1 MWLESYISDISGI
14 YGIAEDE
21 VRQIIASVLE
31 SYYSEKYGSPTV
43 CSISAEGLTMRQYRA
58 DGIEREITL
67 KKYDVTALA
76 SILNT
81 EYGRYSYQLKE
92 TYLKSFMNTLVKGEV
107 RETFEDNVLLDVY
120 LGVNYRVTGV
130 LHKMHITPKLRGTFQ
145 AGQEIRSL
153 VIGSEKAGDD
163 VVFTLSLTSR
173 KLVEKLFEEQGYSV
187 RCIHRIA
194 GAKSFIKTDNKIK
207 RKTIFSISS
216 IILERIFL
224 SKVNDISH

>member
-14 YGIAEDE
+14 YGITEEE

-31 SYYSEKYGSPTV
+31 GYYSEKYGSPTV

-67 KKYDVTALA
+67 KKYDATALA
-76 SILNT
+76 SMLNT
-81 EYGRYSYQLKE
+81 EYGRYSYRLKE

-107 RETFEDNVLLDVY
+107 RDVSAEDVLLNIY
-120 LGVNYRVTGV
+120 LGANFRVTGV

-145 AGQEIRSL
+145 QGQEVRSL
-153 VIGSEKAGDD
+153 IIGTERSGND
-163 VVFTLSLTSR
+163 VLFTLSLTSR

-187 RCIHRIA
+187 KCTQRIA
-194 GAKSFIKTDNKIK
+194 GAKSLIKSIKIIPK
-207 RKTIFSISS
+207 SVLKNISKKLFEH
-216 IILERIFL
+216 IIIE
-224 SKVNDISH
+224 VH

>member
-14 YGIAEDE
+14 YGITEEE

-31 SYYSEKYGSPTV
+31 GYYSEKYGSPTV

-67 KKYDVTALA
+67 KKYDATALA
-76 SILNT
+76 SMLNT

-92 TYLKSFMNTLVKGEV
+92 NYLKSFMNTLVKGEV
-107 RETFEDNVLLDVY
+107 RETSADKILLNIY
-120 LGVNYRVTGV
+120 LGVNFRVTGV

-145 AGQEIRSL
+145 AGQKVKSL
-153 VIGSEKAGDD
+153 VIGTEKQADD

-187 RCIHRIA
+187 HCAQRIA
-194 GAKSFIKTDNKIK
+194 GAKSIVQSQRLIPRGIIK
-207 RKTIFSISS
+207 
-216 IILERIFL
+216 IICDELKECVAVEVV
-224 SKVNDISH
+224 K

>member
-14 YGIAEDE
+14 YGITEEE
-21 VRQIIASVLE
+21 VRQIIVSVLE
-31 SYYSEKYGSPTV
+31 GYYSEKYGPPTV

-58 DGIEREITL
+58 DGIESEMTL

-76 SILNT
+76 SMLNT

-107 RETFEDNVLLDVY
+107 REASAEDVLLNVY
-120 LGVNYRVTGV
+120 LGVNFRVTGV

-145 AGQEIRSL
+145 TGQEVRSL
-153 VIGSEKAGDD
+153 VIGTEKHGDD
-163 VVFTLSLTSR
+163 VFFTLSLTSR

-187 RCIHRIA
+187 KCTQRIA
-194 GAKSFIKTDNKIK
+194 GAKSILQSQQIIPRDIIRVTSDMIKDYIVVELVK
-207 RKTIFSISS
+207 
-216 IILERIFL
+216 
-224 SKVNDISH
+224 

>member
-14 YGIAEDE
+14 YGITKEE

-31 SYYSEKYGSPTV
+31 GYYSEKYGSPTV

-92 TYLKSFMNTLVKGEV
+92 TYLKSFINTLAKGEI
-107 RETFEDNVLLDVY
+107 REAYADKVLLDVY
-120 LGVNYRVTGV
+120 LGVNFRVTGV
-130 LHKMHITPKLRGTFQ
+130 LHQMHITPKLRGTFQ
-145 AGQEIRSL
+145 AGQEVRSL
-153 VIGSEKAGDD
+153 VVGTERLEDD

-194 GAKSFIKTDNKIK
+194 GAKAHVQSN
-207 RKTIFSISS
+207 S
-216 IILERIFL
+216 IIPKALL
-224 SKVNDISH
+224 KKVSKESYEKIEIRSLND

>member
-14 YGIAEDE
+14 YGITEEE

-31 SYYSEKYGSPTV
+31 SYYSQKYGSPTV

-107 RETFEDNVLLDVY
+107 IETSTDKILLNVY
-120 LGVNYRVTGV
+120 LGVNFRVTGV

-145 AGQEIRSL
+145 AGQEVRSL
-153 VIGSEKAGDD
+153 IIGTEKFTDD
-163 VVFTLSLTSR
+163 VVFRLSLTSR
-173 KLVEKLFEEQGYSV
+173 KLIEKLFEEQGYSV
-187 RCIHRIA
+187 KCTQRIA
-194 GAKSFIKTDNKIK
+194 GAKSVVQSQELIPLGITKA
-207 RKTIFSISS
+207 ISNELKEH
-216 IILERIFL
+216 I
-224 SKVNDISH
+224 VDVQM